1 MVKTSPTLLHAVMSV
16 AARHMGNTEAAE
28 EAHQACVKLL
38 VEQLTSGTVAD
49 DDALLCAIVIL
60 RVFEQLNV
68 MVTGS
73 DQEQHLTGCSALIR
87 ASQPSSIDPSSPTLR
102 QAAFWVYVKQ
112 CLYNACV
119 NQQPP
124 NVDRSLTLLPPPVIV
139 ESDTLSQLRAE
150 TAWANTMVWM
160 CSTVLHFCF
169 GTGTTDPIARLG
181 EWKKLT
187 EALENWKTNRS
198 ATFDPVW
205 HGEADKGSSN
215 PFPQYFFTAD
225 WHGGPLMVDQRE
237 RDGVIDLLLYLQK
250 THSWPTTW
258 IISSLKEEWEIQ

>member
-1 MVKTSPTLLHAVMSV
+1 
-16 AARHMGNTEAAE
+16 
-28 EAHQACVKLL
+28 
-38 VEQLTSGTVAD
+38 
-49 DDALLCAIVIL
+49 
-60 RVFEQLNV
+60 

-187 EALENWKTNRS
+187 EALENWKTNRP

-205 HGEADKGSSN
+205 HGEADTGSSN

-225 WHGGPLMVDQRE
+225 WHG
-237 RDGVIDLLLYLQK
+237 K
-250 THSWPTTW
+250 
-258 IISSLKEEWEIQ
+258 SSLCHLLAALSVHV

>member
-1 MVKTSPTLLHAVMSV
+1 MSV

-112 CLYNACV
+112 CLYNA
-119 NQQPP
+119 
-124 NVDRSLTLLPPPVIV
+124 
-139 ESDTLSQLRAE
+139 
-150 TAWANTMVWM
+150 
-160 CSTVLHFCF
+160 
-169 GTGTTDPIARLG
+169 
-181 EWKKLT
+181 
-187 EALENWKTNRS
+187 
-198 ATFDPVW
+198 
-205 HGEADKGSSN
+205 
-215 PFPQYFFTAD
+215 
-225 WHGGPLMVDQRE
+225 
-237 RDGVIDLLLYLQK
+237 
-250 THSWPTTW
+250 
-258 IISSLKEEWEIQ
+258 